1 MSLQETRRRAV
12 VDGGWLRVLTR
23 RELLVWMVLES
34 ICDEGGVI
42 QASHAEI
49 GGMAGIARN
58 DAARTTAELERLGIL
73 RVIARGSPQPG
84 RRRRANVYE
93 LLVPKPAPKER
104 SKP

>member
-1 MSLQETRRRAV
+1 VSIRENQIEAV
-12 VDGGWLRVLTR
+12 VDGGWLGILTGH
-23 RELLVWMVLES
+23 ELRVWMFLWS
-34 ICDEGGVI
+34 ICDEEGII

-49 GGMAGIARN
+49 GAMAGMRRN
-58 DAARTTAELERLGIL
+58 HTSTITVRLERLGLL
-73 RVIARGSPQPG
+73 RVIARGSPQPR